1 MTCPLL
7 AADGWAIGAINQ
19 GSEECCMNVKTKVR
33 AGNPPPPK
41 LAANHNV
48 TVKRA
53 R

>member
-1 MTCPLL
+1 MK
-7 AADGWAIGAINQ
+7 
-19 GSEECCMNVKTKVR
+19 VKTKVR

-41 LAANHNV
+41 LTANHNV